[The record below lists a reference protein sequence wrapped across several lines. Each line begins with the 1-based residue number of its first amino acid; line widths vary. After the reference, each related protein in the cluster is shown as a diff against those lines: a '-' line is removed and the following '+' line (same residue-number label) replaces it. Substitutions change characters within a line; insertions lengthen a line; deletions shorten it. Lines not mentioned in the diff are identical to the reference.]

1 MVKHILVTGS
11 SGFTG
16 RYVTE
21 ELLKLGYEVFGLT
34 SDCST
39 TGKTIDL
46 NDQNAVRAVI
56 DCVKPTS
63 VIHLAAI
70 AYVDHGFEADFKK
83 VNVEGTSCLLT
94 QLRRACAP
102 IDTVI
107 IASSAN
113 IYGNSVVG
121 RPISEDAVPCP
132 QNFYA
137 ESKLLMEEMVKRDF
151 ADLPITVVR
160 PFNYTGVGQSIDF
173 LVPKIVRAFRDK
185 QETLRLGNL
194 EVSRDFSDVRFVA
207 RVYSKLVSNCIAGE
221 LLNVCSGRFYSINW
235 ILNFCEKVTGHKVVI
250 KSDENLRRGNE
261 IKLLWGDPSHMED
274 VIGEASMYTLDDT
287 LSWMLGSYGN
297 DKSVEK
303 NS

>member
-1 MVKHILVTGS
+1 MVKRILVTGS
-11 SGFTG
+11 RGFTG

-34 SDCST
+34 ADCST

-113 IYGNSVVG
+113 GTDTTMLARRHSSAG
-121 RPISEDAVPCP
+121 MMAP
-132 QNFYA
+132 
-137 ESKLLMEEMVKRDF
+137 
-151 ADLPITVVR
+151 
-160 PFNYTGVGQSIDF
+160 
-173 LVPKIVRAFRDK
+173 
-185 QETLRLGNL
+185 TL
-194 EVSRDFSDVRFVA
+194 
-207 RVYSKLVSNCIAGE
+207 
-221 LLNVCSGRFYSINW
+221 
-235 ILNFCEKVTGHKVVI
+235 
-250 KSDENLRRGNE
+250 
-261 IKLLWGDPSHMED
+261 
-274 VIGEASMYTLDDT
+274 
-287 LSWMLGSYGN
+287 
-297 DKSVEK
+297 
-303 NS
+303 

>member
-1 MVKHILVTGS
+1 MVKRILVTGS
-11 SGFTG
+11 RGFTG

-34 SDCST
+34 ADCST

-46 NDQNAVRAVI
+46 NDQNAVRAVV
-56 DCVKPTS
+56 DYVKPTS

-70 AYVDHGFEADFKK
+70 SYVDHGFEADFKK
-83 VNVEGTSCLLT
+83 VNVEGTSCLLS

-121 RPISEDAVPCP
+121 RPIPENAVPCP

-151 ADLPITVVR
+151 VDLPITIVR
-160 PFNYTGVGQSIDF
+160 PFNYTGVGQSVDF
-173 LVPKIVRAFRDK
+173 LVPKIVRAFKDK
-185 QETLRLGNL
+185 QATLRLGNL
-194 EVSRDFSDVRFVA
+194 DVSRDFSDVRFVA
-207 RVYSKLVSNCIAGE
+207 KVYSKLVSNSISGE
-221 LLNVCSGRFYSINW
+221 LLNVCSGRFYSIQW
-235 ILNFCEKVTGHKVVI
+235 ILNFCEEFTGHKANI
-250 KSDENLRRGNE
+250 TSDENLRRSNE
-261 IKLLWGDPSHMED
+261 IKLLWGDSSHM
-274 VIGEASMYTLDDT
+274 VNVLGEASKYTLADT
-287 LSWMLGSYGN
+287 LSWMLRSGKN
-297 DKSVEK
+297 EK
-303 NS
+303 NY